1 MYRTKQDIPNR
12 GEINLRDRSSLV
24 VVKAPEYTDSD
35 PPPCTLSLDI
45 IPTGSDLGLH
55 RLEIVSEARNIEIYD
70 DGDVYIGTAKGYSQR
85 DG

>member
-1 MYRTKQDIPNR
+1 
-12 GEINLRDRSSLV
+12 
-24 VVKAPEYTDSD
+24 
-35 PPPCTLSLDI
+35 LDI